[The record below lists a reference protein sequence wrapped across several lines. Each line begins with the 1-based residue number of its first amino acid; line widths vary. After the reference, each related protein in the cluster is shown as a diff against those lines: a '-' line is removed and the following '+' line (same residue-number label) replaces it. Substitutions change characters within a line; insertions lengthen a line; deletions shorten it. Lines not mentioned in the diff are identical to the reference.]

1 MKNLNTW
8 QNAVFRLGAILMLA
22 GAAAFMFQHVLA
34 FWLYVIGCLGFCCMQ
49 ALAGYEGRDLAVKR
63 LRRQQL
69 MGCVFFFLAAVCMS
83 MQVFHWGRY
92 MRNEWV
98 VMLTIGCVLEL
109 YTSWRLPSV
118 LSHSGKK
125 GVTVLF
131 LAAVL
136 GTSCSDRYMVSG
148 TSSVQGLEGKMLY
161 LKAFCDTNLQVI
173 DSSRV
178 VHGQF
183 NFNGIM
189 DSVVLA
195 SLFFE
200 DTSIMPVVLET
211 GQVSVNIEESK
222 QSATGTPL
230 NDTLN
235 AFVSKKTQLEAQMA
249 ELPHAEAQMIM
260 DGMEHDDIIREL
272 SDRAR
277 ALEVENDMLVTGFIR
292 SNYNNV
298 LGPGVFMILTSSLRY
313 PILNPQIEDII
324 SQAPPYFLSH
334 PYVREY
340 IKVAEENMKKLREE

>member
-1 MKNLNTW
+1 MKTLNTW
-8 QNAVFRLGAILMLA
+8 QNALFRLGAVLMLA
-22 GAAAFMFQHVLA
+22 GAACFAFQREVA
-34 FWLYVIGCLGFCCMQ
+34 FWCFTIGCLAYSSMQ
-49 ALAGYEGRDLAVKR
+49 ALAGYEGRDFTVRR

-69 MGCVFFFLAAVCMS
+69 TGCIFFFLAALCMS
-83 MQVFHWGRY
+83 MQVYHWGRIS
-92 MRNEWV
+92 RNEWV
-98 VMLTIGCVLEL
+98 VMLTIGCVLQL
-109 YTSWRLPSV
+109 YTSWRIPSA
-118 LSHSGKK
+118 LSKAGKK
-125 GVTVLF
+125 GLLILF
-131 LAAVL
+131 IVGLSA
-136 GTSCSDRYMVSG
+136 TSCSDHYLVSG
-148 TSSVQGLEGKMLY
+148 TSNVQGLEGKMLY

-183 NFNGIM
+183 SFKGNM

-195 SLFFE
+195 SLFFQE
-200 DTSIMPVVLET
+200 TSIMPVVLEA
-211 GQVSVNIEESK
+211 GQVDVNLGENK

-235 AFVSKKTQLEAQMA
+235 AFVSRKTQLEAQMA

-260 DGMEHDDIIREL
+260 DGMEHEDIIREL
-272 SDRAR
+272 SDKAR
-277 ALEVENDMLVTGFIR
+277 ELEIENDMLVTSFIR
-292 SNYNNV
+292 NNYNNV

-324 SQAPPYFLSH
+324 SQAPPYFLGH